1 MTGRLYVV
9 ATPIGHLSDL
19 SPRAAETLRTVDV
32 VAAEDTRVTRV
43 LLRHVGSSAQAIS
56 AHAHNQARA
65 CDAVLAHLHAGRSVA
80 LVSDAGTPAI
90 SDPGN
95 AVVAA
100 AHGAGFVVTPI
111 PGPSA
116 VATLLSAA
124 GLSDGPFVFEGFLP
138 ARPKVRDERLA
149 CVAAAARAAGAV
161 LVLYEA
167 PHRIAGTLQSLV
179 AEFGAERTI
188 AVGRE
193 LTKAFEEVFRGSAAD
208 ALAWLAAKPERI
220 RGEFVVAIDR
230 APESPD
236 AEGLRTTGHAA
247 WIDDHD
253 RLLARLLQDL
263 PPSRAVKLAQELTGA
278 PHRELYARAL
288 ALRSEGDAGTEGTAG
303 DVGLPADAVLPPPAN
318 DG

>member
-56 AHAHNQARA
+56 AHAHNQERA
-65 CDAVLAHLHAGRSVA
+65 CEAVLAHLHAGRSVA

-100 AHGAGFVVTPI
+100 AHGAVFVVTPI

-124 GLSDGPFVFEGFLP
+124 GLSDGPFLFEGFLP

-149 CVAAAARAAGAV
+149 RVAAARGPGQGSITFSNLRARRFSPRSRRS
-161 LVLYEA
+161 LS
-167 PHRIAGTLQSLV
+167 TLHTNLPT
-179 AEFGAERTI
+179 AIPRPP
-188 AVGRE
+188 
-193 LTKAFEEVFRGSAAD
+193 SAAMIPD
-208 ALAWLAAKPERI
+208 RRSPGSFRHALSVMKI
-220 RGEFVVAIDR
+220 V
-230 APESPD
+230 
-236 AEGLRTTGHAA
+236 
-247 WIDDHD
+247 
-253 RLLARLLQDL
+253 
-263 PPSRAVKLAQELTGA
+263 
-278 PHRELYARAL
+278 L
-288 ALRSEGDAGTEGTAG
+288 ALMSLTS
-303 DVGLPADAVLPPPAN
+303 
-318 DG
+318 